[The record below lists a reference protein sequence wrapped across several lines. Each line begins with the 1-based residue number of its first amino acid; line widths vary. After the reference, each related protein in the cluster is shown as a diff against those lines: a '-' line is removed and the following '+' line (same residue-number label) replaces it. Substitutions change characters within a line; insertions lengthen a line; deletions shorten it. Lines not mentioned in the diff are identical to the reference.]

1 MRFLFLGTG
10 SGSSRDSR
18 RFKAGIHVDDGY
30 NSVFLDMG
38 PGANLRVE
46 DYHVKA
52 DHVFF
57 THLHI
62 DHFDGVFD
70 YMVSRKVQGMKDL
83 TVHSPPGFQRVLSSF
98 REIGNQ
104 VDANVEE
111 SDLPRAK
118 VGEMEIYSVKA
129 CHAIYAV
136 SYVVTDGEKKV
147 VYTGDT
153 SEPCEDVIRE
163 IHDADLVIHEASC
176 VDNCKQ
182 FGHTSAKEI
191 ISMTNDIK
199 AKVILTHIPTHL
211 EKEIYEVIGN
221 KLLIARDGTVFEL

>member
-1 MRFLFLGTG
+1 MRVLFLGTG

-18 RFKAGIHVDDGY
+18 RFKAGVHVSNGY
-30 NSVFLDMG
+30 DSVFLDMG
-38 PGANLRVE
+38 PGSNLRVE
-46 DYHVKA
+46 DFHVHG

-70 YMVSRKVQGMKDL
+70 YMVSRKVQGLKDL
-83 TVHSPPGFQRVLSSF
+83 YVHSPPGFGHVLSSF
-98 REIGNQ
+98 REVGNQ
-104 VDANVEE
+104 VSANVEE
-111 SDLPRAK
+111 LDLPRAK
-118 VGEMEIYSVKA
+118 VGELEVYSVEA

-136 SYVVTDGEKKV
+136 SYVITDGRKKI

-153 SEPCEDVIRE
+153 AEPCEDVVKEIR
-163 IHDADLVIHEASC
+163 DANLVIHEASC

-191 ISMTNDIK
+191 MSMFSDIK
-199 AKVILTHIPTHL
+199 AKMILTHIPAHS
-211 EKEIYEVIGN
+211 EKEIYEAIGN
-221 KLLIARDGTVFEL
+221 KFLIARDGTIFEL